1 MLYSMTGF
9 GRAESIQAGR
19 NIIIEL
25 KSLNGKGFEAN
36 TNKLSALVSAWEIP
50 IRNLLSSTL
59 LRGTL
64 DVKINLKDDSGRRRA
79 SLNTD
84 VATAHFLKIKE
95 LAEALQLPSTDLL
108 PALLQLPEV
117 WSNEQEALPETE
129 WEALQELIAE
139 AAQQLMEHRRA
150 EGAALQQDLEN
161 RLASI
166 EASVGLLQPLEDA
179 RMKRIRERLL
189 QALDALKLDGYDPN
203 RFEQEMIFYLEKMD
217 VSEEKT
223 RLTQHISYFRE
234 KMLNTELAKGKILGF
249 ILQEIGREINTLG
262 AKANDA
268 EMQQI
273 VVGMK
278 DELEK
283 AKEQVLNVL

>member
-9 GRAESIQAGR
+9 GRAESTRAGR

-36 TNKLSALVSAWEIP
+36 TNKLSVLVSAWEIP

-95 LAEALQLPSTDLL
+95 LADALQLPTTDLL

-129 WEALQELIAE
+129 WEALQDLIAE

-189 QALDALKLDGYDPN
+189 QALEALKLDGYDPN

-234 KMLNTELAKGKILGF
+234 KMLNTEVAKGKILGF

-268 EMQQI
+268 EIQQI

>member
-1 MLYSMTGF
+1 MTGF

>member
-36 TNKLSALVSAWEIP
+36 TNKLSALVSAREIP